1 MYFTVFFL
9 ILLALV
15 GADDEFVDKSQPDT
29 ETSLTVEDFEHAKL
43 IQQNESEVFNS
54 SEMYH
59 QDLFEGDI
67 VDDDISPS
75 SGRKR
80 RSIMKNAIRHLSLR
94 WPNGRV
100 PYTIS
105 QQYNEQGRAVLAAA
119 IEEYAKLTCIRIV
132 PKTSADNDYVHIA
145 PIRGCSS
152 NIGRIGG
159 MQRMSLVSGCLHK
172 GIIVHEFMHAL
183 GFFHEQARADRD
195 NYVTVY
201 YENIQPGME
210 SQFHSRPLSEIDHMG
225 TQYDYQSVMH
235 YDTTAFS
242 KNGRPTILPKQQGVT
257 IGQRRGLSPTDI
269 YKINT
274 MYGCSAGGMQRMSL
288 VSGCLHKG
296 IIVHEFMHALG
307 FFHEQ
312 GFIERSRT

>member
-1 MYFTVFFL
+1 MHFFCDDSNSMYFTVFFL

-67 VDDDISPS
+67 GSFLSTYCFI
-75 SGRKR
+75 RFTNFHR
-80 RSIMKNAIRHLSLR
+80 RETGETRTDLR
-94 WPNGRV
+94 
-100 PYTIS
+100 
-105 QQYNEQGRAVLAAA
+105 RAVLAAA

-152 NIGRIGG
+152 NIGRIGEGSKLAGG

-274 MYGCSAGGMQRMSL
+274 MYGCSAGWQ
-288 VSGCLHKG
+288 
-296 IIVHEFMHALG
+296 IAF
-307 FFHEQ
+307 
-312 GFIERSRT
+312 

>member
-1 MYFTVFFL
+1 MESTLYKVSTRRQYIHFFCDDSNSMNFAVFIFT
-9 ILLALV
+9 LLALV
-15 GADDEFVDKSQPDT
+15 RADDEYVDKSQPDA
-29 ETSLTVEDFEHAKL
+29 ETTLTDEDFEHAKL

-54 SEMYH
+54 SDMYNP
-59 QDLFEGDI
+59 DLFEGDI

-80 RSIMKNAIRHLSLR
+80 RSIMKNARRHATYK

-105 QQYNEQGRAVLAAA
+105 QQYNEYGRAVLAAA
-119 IEEYAKLTCIRIV
+119 IQEYERLTCIRIV

-145 PIRGCSS
+145 PYRGCSS
-152 NIGRIGG
+152 IIGRIGG
-159 MQRMSLVSGCLHK
+159 MQPMSLVSGCLHK

-195 NYVTVY
+195 SYVTVHW
-201 YENIQPGME
+201 ENIAPGLE
-210 SQFHSRPLSEIDHMG
+210 SQFQKQSLSVIDHLG
-225 TQYDYQSVMH
+225 TQYDYDSIMH
-235 YDTTAFS
+235 YETTAFS
-242 KNGRPTILPKQQGVT
+242 KNGRPTILPKQRGVR

-274 MYGCSAGGMQRMSL
+274 MYGCSAGWQ
-288 VSGCLHKG
+288 
-296 IIVHEFMHALG
+296 IAF
-307 FFHEQ
+307 
-312 GFIERSRT
+312 